1 MVATIKELMGPAFFM
16 SKKELKAKKK
26 RYKVI
31 AKRRENSKIIKQL
44 PRRDNRENLTVFLKK
59 IQTKPDFKKELNMM
73 KDILRG
79 GK

>member
-1 MVATIKELMGPAFFM
+1 MVATIKELMGQAFFM

-31 AKRRENSKIIKQL
+31 AQRREKSKVKKKI
-44 PRRDNRENLTVFLKK
+44 PRRVNRKYLVDYMQT
-59 IQTKPDFKKELNMM
+59 IQTKPDFKKELDMM

-79 GK
+79 K